1 MNKKTLNTLTNL
13 ILALIFLIS
22 LISFIYLSFFDK
34 PKKESNIRTTSIE
47 MTSLNAVNN
56 FPVSISSLKEKVVLI
71 NFWATWCGPCIYEI
85 PELITLKNKFK
96 HADFEIIG
104 ISMDDSTSTVLSFMR
119 STPINYPVIMASNE
133 TNKLFGDVFAIP
145 TTLIYDKGLTYVS
158 KIQGFQ
164 DQTTLASIVSELLNN
179 DQ

>member
-1 MNKKTLNTLTNL
+1 
-13 ILALIFLIS
+13 
-22 LISFIYLSFFDK
+22 
-34 PKKESNIRTTSIE
+34 
-47 MTSLNAVNN
+47 
-56 FPVSISSLKEKVVLI
+56 
-71 NFWATWCGPCIYEI
+71 
-85 PELITLKNKFK
+85 
-96 HADFEIIG
+96 
-104 ISMDDSTSTVLSFMR
+104 
-119 STPINYPVIMASNE
+119 MASNE